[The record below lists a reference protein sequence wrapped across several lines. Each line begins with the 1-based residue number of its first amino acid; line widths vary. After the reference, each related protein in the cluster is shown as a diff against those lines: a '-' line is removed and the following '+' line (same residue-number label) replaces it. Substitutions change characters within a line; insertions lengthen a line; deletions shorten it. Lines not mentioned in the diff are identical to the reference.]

1 MTRLP
6 QPIHPILALCA
17 ALLALAGGCASYG
30 TESRGISHSGVPGS
44 AIGRSGFN
52 DEIGLSGPAGP
63 TGPAFLAALDPVAY
77 AATRMVARNATL
89 SIELPVQNDADGETD
104 RKATQQS
111 IEEAA
116 KAAAGI
122 CTQLKG
128 WVVYESMNR
137 VVLRIPSESLDTA
150 LEQIGAL
157 GDVTAQTVTGTD
169 VTDQHRDNGIR
180 LDNLEKSRQ
189 RYLKLLEAAEDVK
202 AALSVEK
209 ELQRVTLA
217 IERLKGQQK
226 SLETS
231 IAFSLV
237 TVGFSG
243 AYPPK
248 AKPTPG
254 PLGWVFYGL
263 WWFVKWLF
271 VWE

>member
-1 MTRLP
+1 MMRPVLT
-6 QPIHPILALCA
+6 LCA
-17 ALLALAGGCASYG
+17 ALLALASGCASYG
-30 TESRGISHSGVPGS
+30 AEHRVITDSGVPGS

-63 TGPAFLAALDPVAY
+63 TGPLGPGFLASLDPAAF

-89 SIELPVQNDADGETD
+89 SIELPVQNDADGKTD
-104 RKATQQS
+104 RKATQRS
-111 IEEAA
+111 VRAA
-116 KAAAGI
+116 AQAAAGI
-122 CTQLKG
+122 CKELKG
-128 WVVYESMNR
+128 WVVYESTSR
-137 VVLRIPSESLDTA
+137 VVLRIPSESLDAA

-157 GDVTAQTVTGTD
+157 GEVTAQTVNGTD
-169 VTDQHRDNGIR
+169 VTDKHRDNGIR

-202 AALSVEK
+202 AALAVEK

-226 SLETS
+226 ALETS

-237 TVGFSG
+237 TVGFAG

-254 PLGWVFYGL
+254 PLGWVFYGR
-263 WWFVKWLF
+263 WWCVKWLF